1 MSRQVTRKFIKEGFK
16 NIIKVGYCDLQYL
29 LQLLNCDYYTA
40 GIYGW
45 NADIYIIDSNT
56 VIVTGYRPFG
66 NIESNYYINK
76 KYDKKANE
84 IMCQYQKKYEER
96 KEELNE
102 LLQQYIKETLE
113 VVTND

>member
-1 MSRQVTRKFIKEGFK
+1 MSRQVTRNFIKEGFK
-16 NIIKVGYCDLQYL
+16 NVIKVGYCELQDL

-56 VIVTGYRPFG
+56 VIVTGYRAFG
-66 NIESNYYINK
+66 NIVSKYEINK
-76 KYDKKANE
+76 KYNKKANE
-84 IMCQYQKKYEER
+84 IMIQYPKKYEER